1 MPTFLLWPSKS
12 IINAFGLKHAT
23 ALVSF
28 IIAAGFVFILIA
40 PPDFLFAPIICA
52 VLMIWLSASHSF
64 LLANQLHS
72 LDNLLT
78 KTLSD
83 PESYRNLPANE
94 WLLPA
99 HVKVIFDVLK
109 EMSRKREHLEEFLSE
124 MRYSADQMI
133 TSVMK
138 VADNATT
145 QSAATTSTAAAVN
158 ELTQSLAGVVDTFE
172 QVNQAAINARTHSEA
187 GKTRVASLTTEFAQV
202 ESDVINTQGA
212 LERLNNSMEKVM
224 ELTGSIQKIAEQTNL
239 LALNASIEAARAGEA
254 GRGFAVVA
262 DEVRNLAEDCRQSAE
277 VINSRVGE
285 LVNERDL
292 VLASME
298 SVTERARA
306 CFVKAEEAS
315 TLLDSISH
323 ESEIVQQQVADI
335 ADITSQQSLATE
347 EISRN
352 IEKVVES
359 SNDNAQLAKQTSTV
373 AEYLRSLALKD

>member
-78 KTLSD
+78 NTLSD

-306 CFVKAEEAS
+306 CFIKAEEAS

>member
-306 CFVKAEEAS
+306 CFIKAEEAS